1 VPDSIVGLIIALAMV
16 LPGFVI
22 VQLSLVGR
30 AQGESSEVELVLRAL
45 FYALFLHLIFSLWT
59 GRLVEDVGPVD
70 EWRHHLG
77 ALIPY
82 VAVVLVIAPVALGSA
97 LGSYLRHV
105 ERTDD
110 QPGLL
115 YSALGARNASSS
127 WDYLFQHQARYG
139 SWVVIE
145 YTDGALTGGK
155 MGKTSPVGQTP
166 TPHDIFV
173 QELWTAKADDQGV
186 VYLDEE
192 ITPIQ
197 GKWIAD
203 TQIRSVTILDP
214 WYTKNEEAEGAKEQ
228 GQG

>member
-1 VPDSIVGLIIALAMV
+1 MPDSIVGLIIALAMV

-45 FYALFLHLIFSLWT
+45 FYALFLHLVFSPWT
-59 GRLVEDVGPVD
+59 GWLVGDVGPVD
-70 EWRHHLG
+70 VWPNHLG

-82 VAVVLVIAPVALGSA
+82 IAVVLVIAPVALGAA
-97 LGSYLRHV
+97 LGAYLRHV
-105 ERTDD
+105 ERED
-110 QPGLL
+110 QRPGFL
-115 YSALGARNASSS
+115 YSVLGARDASSS
-127 WDYLFQHQARYG
+127 WDYLFQHQAQLG

-145 YTDGALTGGK
+145 YPDGKLTGGK
-155 MGKTSPVGQTP
+155 VGTSSAVGQSP

-173 QELWTAKADDQGV
+173 QEIWTAKADSDGV

-203 TQIRSVTILDP
+203 NQIRSVTILGP
-214 WYTKNEEAEGAKEQ
+214 WYTKNKEAENAEKQ
-228 GQG
+228 K